1 MYKREKE
8 VVGPPL
14 YYQVEESIRKRI
26 ENGTFLEGEKI
37 PPEAELEKEFNVSRI
52 TVRKA
57 VDNLVQD
64 GLLKKQRGIGTI
76 VTKNLIRDE
85 VHSLE
90 GFTEKMEKKG
100 RKVSSIILGIDR
112 LVPPNPIANA
122 LRLGAG
128 AEVLRVIR
136 LRMVDGIPLAVFN
149 TYIPLSLGISE
160 YEDFS
165 HSLFDVYAKHGIKP
179 HYSDRSMHAVMVD
192 GQTAHM
198 LQMKDSLVALQMN
211 YCTFDDQDRPIEY
224 AEGIYRGDLYYYK
237 MRVYRTFC
245 DVAEGELNGGHASL

>member
-1 MYKREKE
+1 MYMREKE

-64 GLLKKQRGIGTI
+64 GLLKKQRGVGTL
-76 VTKNLIRDE
+76 VTRNLIRDE

-100 RKVSSIILGIDR
+100 RKVSSVILGIDR

-122 LRLGAG
+122 LKTEPSE
-128 AEVLRVIR
+128 EVLRVIR
-136 LRMVDGIPLAVFN
+136 LRMVDGIPLAIFN
-149 TYIPLSLGISE
+149 TYIPISLGIFE

-165 HSLFDVYAKHGIKP
+165 HSLFDVYAKHGITP
-179 HYSDRSMHAVMVD
+179 SYSDRSMHAVMVD
-192 GQTAHM
+192 AHTAHL
-198 LQMKDSLVALQMN
+198 LQMKDSLAALQMN
-211 YCTFDDQDRPIEY
+211 YCTFDNQDRPIEY

-245 DVAEGELNGGHASL
+245 DVAGGELNSNHESW